1 MLIALPIYLLSFFR
15 IPKKVVHKIVS
26 IQRNFLWGGDIEATK
41 IPWVNWDTVYLPKTK
56 GGLGIKD
63 LTKFNKALLGKWGL
77 GGEDSPSTT
86 GEISTGAG
94 VSIAVDTVKLEEWVF
109 GMTMILVC
117 IRISVKGNL
126 VHKVIC

>member
-1 MLIALPIYLLSFFR
+1 VLIALPIYLLSFFR

-63 LTKFNKALLGKWGL
+63 LTKFNKALLGKWGWEL
-77 GGEDSPSTT
+77 ANNQNHLWARTLMSKYGGWNALIHGRNCTDFSNWWKDLK
-86 GEISTGAG
+86 
-94 VSIAVDTVKLEEWVF
+94 SIF
-109 GMTMILVC
+109 Q
-117 IRISVKGNL
+117 
-126 VHKVIC
+126 